1 MLPKLTFAHFAEKL
15 STITESENA
24 NLSLFHEVNKHTIV
38 VSPIPNL
45 I

>member
-15 STITESENA
+15 NYHRKVKMQTKA
-24 NLSLFHEVNKHTIV
+24 FFHEVNKHTIV
-38 VSPIPNL
+38 VCPIPNL